1 MKKYDHQLHP
11 TTFQEAKGHGL
22 KAWNQKKFPGGY
34 GVIYYPDRK
43 TSQVPKH
50 GNDRHVKYTL
60 VNIFEKN
67 GLWDHRFDKKTFFK
81 WGTFR
86 GDNGKDNAAHAPCLW
101 DDKDDGPKEGAMAFD
116 PAYLTDDYF
125 NGLGNFSKK
134 YIRMP
139 YHK

>member
-1 MKKYDHQLHP
+1 MI
-11 TTFQEAKGHGL
+11 
-22 KAWNQKKFPGGY
+22 
-34 GVIYYPDRK
+34 VI
-43 TSQVPKH
+43 
-50 GNDRHVKYTL
+50 

-67 GLWDHRFDKKTFFK
+67 GLWDHRFDKKTFSK

-86 GDNGKDNAAHAPCLW
+86 GDNGKDNAAHAPWLW
-101 DDKDDGPKEGAMAFD
+101 DDKDDGPKKGAMAFD
-116 PAYLTDDYF
+116 PAHLTADYF

>member
-86 GDNGKDNAAHAPCLW
+86 GDNGKDHAAHAPWLW
-101 DDKDDGPKEGAMAFD
+101 DNKDDGPN
-116 PAYLTDDYF
+116 Y
-125 NGLGNFSKK
+125 KK
-134 YIRMP
+134 
-139 YHK
+139 